1 MVVAD
6 GDMEKRMVLD
16 ELNIKGRP
24 KTRRIVDIKLYVSND
39 NVNV

>member
-16 ELNIKGRP
+16 ELNRKGRP
-24 KTRRIVDIKLYVSND
+24 KTRQIVDIKLYVSND